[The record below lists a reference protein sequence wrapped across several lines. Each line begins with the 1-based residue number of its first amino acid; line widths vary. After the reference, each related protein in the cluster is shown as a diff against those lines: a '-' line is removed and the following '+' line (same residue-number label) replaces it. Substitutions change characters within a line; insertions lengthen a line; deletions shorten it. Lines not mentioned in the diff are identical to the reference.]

1 MFKKK
6 HMIAALG
13 IVSVFLGGFFFSNA
27 LLAQG
32 SGEYD
37 PWLDYNEDGI
47 VDVNDLHPLG
57 QAYGSS
63 GDPTKNVNVTNWP
76 VSTDTTVWYQ
86 ASLEPLQT
94 LSSGWYEAYGFGYI
108 HIIVWASELSG
119 SEFLRV
125 QLNGRIWDLNH
136 LGSATV
142 DVYEFDLNSTSTRV
156 GVTVPVP
163 SEYFMFRVMASGIT
177 TVDYLFF
184 GFYLTWA

>member
-1 MFKKK
+1 MSKKK
-6 HMIAALG
+6 HMVVALG

-76 VSTDTTVWYQ
+76 VSTDTAVWYD
-86 ASLEPLQT
+86 AYLGPWDELT
-94 LSSGWYEAYGFGYI
+94 SGWYEADGFGQL
-108 HIIVWASELSG
+108 HLLVSASLLTG
-119 SEFLRV
+119 SEEVELYIYG
-125 QLNGRIWDLNH
+125 QIPPIK
-136 LGSATV
+136 
-142 DVYEFDLNSTSTRV
+142 
-156 GVTVPVP
+156 GVMVKTIVLDAGNFSLAITMPVP
-163 SEYFMFRVMASGIT
+163 SEKFMFKVIAEATT
-177 TVDYLFF
+177 TVDHLYL
-184 GFYLTWA
+184 GFYLTW

>member
-6 HMIAALG
+6 HMVVALG

-76 VSTDTTVWYQ
+76 VSTDTAVWYDVYLG
-86 ASLEPLQT
+86 AWTNLM
-94 LSSGWYEAYGFGYI
+94 SGWYEADGFG
-108 HIIVWASELSG
+108 
-119 SEFLRV
+119 
-125 QLNGRIWDLNH
+125 QLH
-136 LGSATV
+136 LLVRTLGATG
-142 DVYEFDLNSTSTRV
+142 DVYLDFYGLIPPDFAVCFKSIVFGTANYSFAITM
-156 GVTVPVP
+156 PVP
-163 SEYFMFRVMASGIT
+163 SEKFMFRVHTPGT
-177 TVDYLFF
+177 TVDSLYF
-184 GFYLTWA
+184 GFYLTW